1 MCVPLAA
8 AALAV
13 TAVGVGVQAYGAYQE
28 TKAQNAAAEYNA
40 RILENNAQVARYQ
53 AADAKQRGEV
63 AEKQFRLRLSQ
74 EKGAQRALYGA
85 SGAVVDSGSALDVLE
100 DTAAFGEFDAL
111 TIRHNAVLEAY
122 GHETQ
127 SQNYVS
133 QANLSRMQ
141 KRSAGFSAASTLL
154 TGGSSLL
161 NQGATYKAYGLL

>member
-53 AADAKQRGEV
+53 AADAKARGEV

-74 EKGAQRALYGA
+74 EKGATRAAYGA
-85 SGAVVDSGSALDVLE
+85 SGALVDSGSSLDVLE
-100 DTAAFGEFDAL
+100 DMAEYGEFDAL
-111 TIRHNAVLEAY
+111 TIRHNAAMEAY

-127 SQNYVS
+127 SQNYIS
-133 QANLSRMQ
+133 QAGLSRMS
-141 KRSAGFSAASTLL
+141 KRSAGFAAGSTLL
-154 TGGSSLL
+154 TGASSLL
-161 NQGATYKAYGLL
+161 NQGASYKAYRLL